1 MSLLT
6 FELDQLPRRAILAV
20 DIKSFFAS
28 VECALRGLDP
38 LHTRLVVV
46 SDLNRPG
53 GVILA
58 ASPAVKK
65 AYGITTA
72 NRLFEV
78 PRDGTVKIVEPH
90 MSLYLSMNK
99 RINELFEQYTE
110 QRYVQAYSIDESFLD
125 ITGSVAL
132 MGDAVVIARKI
143 KQTLFARYQLHC
155 SIGIGDN
162 PLLAKLAMDN
172 AAKKTSDGIAY
183 WNYENIP
190 QTVWQIKQ
198 LTDFWGIGRRTAL
211 RLEKHGYYSVK
222 SLAHADIDILKKEFG
237 ILGEQ
242 LYYHANGIDYTRIGE
257 TAAPLEKSY
266 SKNQILFRDYHEK
279 EEVRIII
286 LEMVE
291 DVAERLREQKAI
303 GDIIHLSVGNSR
315 NTQAA
320 GFSRR
325 MKISEATNVT
335 SKLIQAF
342 SILFDRYYQGEA
354 VRSVNVSVG
363 GIRPDTFAQINLF
376 ENSYQLM
383 SHQKLDQTV
392 DDIRQRFGKSAIMRA
407 VSYTEAAT
415 AIQRTRIVAGHRG

>member
-1 MSLLT
+1 MPLLK
-6 FELDQLPRRAILAV
+6 FDLAQLPKRAVLAV

-38 LHTRLVVV
+38 LTTKLVVV

-58 ASPAVKK
+58 ASPAVKE
-65 AYGITTA
+65 AYGISTA
-72 NRLFEV
+72 NRLFDV
-78 PRDGTVKIVEPH
+78 PRDGSVKIVEPH

-110 QRYVQAYSIDESFLD
+110 ARYIQPYSIDESFLD
-125 ITGSVAL
+125 ITGSIAL
-132 MGDAVVIARKI
+132 MGDAIEIAQTI
-143 KQTLFARYQLHC
+143 KGTILKRYQLHC

-172 AAKKTSDGIAY
+172 AAKRSPTGIAY
-183 WNYENIP
+183 WDYEHVP
-190 QTVWQIKQ
+190 QTVWQIQ
-198 LTDFWGIGRRTAL
+198 RLTDFWGIGRRTAL
-211 RLEKHGYYSVK
+211 RLEKHGYYSIK

-257 TAAPLEKSY
+257 TAPPLEKSY

-279 EEVRIII
+279 EEVRVII

-291 DVAERLREQKAI
+291 DVAGRLREQRAI
-303 GDIIHLSVGNSR
+303 GDIIHLSLGNSR
-315 NTQAA
+315 HVVST

-325 MKISEATNVT
+325 MKISEPTNVT
-335 SKLIQAF
+335 SKLIYAF
-342 SILFDRYYQGEA
+342 SLLFDRYYQGEA
-354 VRSVNVSVG
+354 IRSVNVSIG
-363 GIRPDTFAQINLF
+363 GIRPDTFMQMNLF
-376 ENSYQLM
+376 ENGHKLLN
-383 SHQKLDQTV
+383 HQRLDQTV
-392 DDIRQRFGKSAIMRA
+392 DEIRHRFGKSSIMRA

-415 AIQRTRIVAGHRG
+415 AIQRAQIVAGHRG